1 MRTPKNFDEFK
12 SEIARRHDDLSRR
25 LRQIAEFAL
34 HHPNDMAFG
43 TVAIIAESAGVQ
55 PSSIVRFANSFGFD
69 GFSDMQRVF
78 RSRLLAS
85 AASYRERIAAIRD
98 ERSNGRSGETSPGR
112 VLEQFVG
119 DGVAALEQLPA
130 QVRAADVERALVLMD
145 RARDIYVLA
154 QGRAFPVAYYI
165 HYALIRLD
173 RRATLLD
180 GLGGMVSN
188 HARVIGR
195 DDLLIAIS
203 FKVYAPE
210 VARVVGECAGRGIK
224 IVAVTDSALSPI
236 AKHASVRFELGDDID
251 HPFRSLIAPMC
262 LAQSL
267 VVAFGHHLANRPN

>member
-1 MRTPKNFDEFK
+1 MRAPKNFDELK
-12 SEIARRHDDLSRR
+12 SEITRRHDELSRR

-34 HHPNDMAFG
+34 HRPNDMAFG
-43 TVAIIAESAGVQ
+43 TVATIAESAGVQ

-78 RSRLLAS
+78 RSRLLAT

-98 ERSNGRSGETSPGR
+98 ERFDGRGSASSPAQ
-112 VLEQFVG
+112 VLEQYIG
-119 DGVAALEQLPA
+119 DGVAALEQLSS
-130 QVRAADVERALVLMD
+130 QVRVSDLERALNLMD

-173 RRATLLD
+173 RRSTLLD

-188 HARVIGR
+188 HARVIGQ

-203 FKVYAPE
+203 FKDYAPE
-210 VARVVGECAGRGIK
+210 VARVVGECAGRGNK
-224 IVAVTDSALSPI
+224 IVAITDSALSPI
-236 AKHASVRFELGDDID
+236 AKHASVRFELVDDIG